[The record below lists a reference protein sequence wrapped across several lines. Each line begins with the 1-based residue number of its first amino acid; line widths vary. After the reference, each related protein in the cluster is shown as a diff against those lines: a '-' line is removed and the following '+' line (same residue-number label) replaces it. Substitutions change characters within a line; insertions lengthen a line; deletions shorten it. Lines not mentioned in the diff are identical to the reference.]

1 MFRIHSWVIQTKLTN
16 ISYLRLYL
24 NFGLCRLPV
33 YSMILTDVTVVG
45 NKHQRKPNRQSRMD
59 NPHTLATSG
68 RQDTGQRQ
76 TKHQKQTQKTKQMNN
91 TNFTI
96 NLWACE
102 LQAVLVSYDT
112 PAMDDIICLLHIYIY
127 IKYHVLSS
135 LMNIRDTI
143 STYMYNS
150 NNGWNIFN

>member
-96 NLWACE
+96 NL
-102 LQAVLVSYDT
+102 
-112 PAMDDIICLLHIYIY
+112 
-127 IKYHVLSS
+127 
-135 LMNIRDTI
+135 R
-143 STYMYNS
+143 
-150 NNGWNIFN
+150 